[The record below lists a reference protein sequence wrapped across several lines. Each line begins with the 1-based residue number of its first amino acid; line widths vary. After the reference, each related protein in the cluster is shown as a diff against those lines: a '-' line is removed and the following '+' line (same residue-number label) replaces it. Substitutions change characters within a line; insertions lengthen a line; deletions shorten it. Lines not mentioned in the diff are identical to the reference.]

1 MLYINVCGSVAIS
14 VIRRYC
20 RVCLF
25 VWFVCRQDISKRIA
39 PIFMKVCGRV
49 GHRPRTNPL
58 ILVEFG

>member
-1 MLYINVCGSVAIS
+1 MCVVVLQLVLFA
-14 VIRRYC
+14 VIAVF
-20 RVCLF
+20 VCLF
-25 VWFVCRQDISKRIA
+25 VWFVYRQDISKRIA

>member
-1 MLYINVCGSVAIS
+1 MCVVVLQLVLLPCLFVLF
-14 VIRRYC
+14 
-20 RVCLF
+20 VCLF
-25 VWFVCRQDISKRIA
+25 VWFVCRQDISIRIA